1 MTFAEKFTRLEK
13 VLRVLD
19 DKIEKDETQDFYTQ
33 IKALNCKQNLH
44 KKFINIVYK
53 DMVQSKDAKA
63 VKPLALKFM

>member
-53 DMVQSKDAKA
+53 DMV
-63 VKPLALKFM
+63 